1 MLEFKTDT
9 FRLMN
14 IDEDLPRCPMGLG
27 FTATDPEMLRGTE
40 EEPARLP
47 VEEAQGPRLK
57 VFHPGC
63 VSHSQKPKKWKKQ
76 LGRPSAL
83 LSGPCVHRND
93 VRYIDPKGIHFFSV
107 KVGRQYAVRS
117 ARAVALV
124 SITQAK
130 LPGSAAFLPKSY
142 VFA

>member
-63 VSHSQKPKKWKKQ
+63 VSHSQKPKKWKGLKYVIRGQ
-76 LGRPSAL
+76 TYYN
-83 LSGPCVHRND
+83 SGASRG
-93 VRYIDPKGIHFFSV
+93 KGKGKGKGKRWHQ
-107 KVGRQYAVRS
+107 R
-117 ARAVALV
+117 
-124 SITQAK
+124 
-130 LPGSAAFLPKSY
+130 
-142 VFA
+142 